1 MCEPADS
8 MGWETGQRELRND
21 MGNGCVELP
30 VVYFC
35 FGNQPVGMGKC
46 VSGGGL
52 LPGGRHYSCN

>member
-1 MCEPADS
+1 